1 MQVRLYL
8 ANMFKN
14 KIRCGLYRFPLS
26 RLPSNFGEER
36 MSPIFKGYS
45 STNGTESKNGD
56 EVHKRKPA
64 GVEGSF
70 CKVISRKI

>member
-1 MQVRLYL
+1 
-8 ANMFKN
+8 
-14 KIRCGLYRFPLS
+14 
-26 RLPSNFGEER
+26 
-36 MSPIFKGYS
+36 MSPVFKGYS

-70 CKVISRKI
+70 CKIISRKIWLVVLPKKKSVYN